1 MTLAHNGAS
10 FLDELRQNK
19 AKATAEEFAVA
30 FLRVSVY
37 TMYILLKEAY
47 T

>member
-1 MTLAHNGAS
+1 MTLAHNGAL
-10 FLDELRQNK
+10 FLNESRRNK

-30 FLRVSVY
+30 FLRIFVY
-37 TMYILLKEAY
+37 TMYILLKEVY